1 MQVSTKID
9 LVGKTI
15 SGIVAVQ
22 DKESEPVGIWML
34 QFTDGT
40 HVEFVSPSARRRLRV
55 AAAAKMV
62 RAKKHISDAQLALNV
77 A

>member
-1 MQVSTKID
+1 MSSKIN

-15 SGIVAVQ
+15 SRIVAVQ
-22 DKESEPVGIWML
+22 DHESDPVGIWMM

-40 HVEFVSPSARRRLRV
+40 HVEFVSPSARRRLKSV
-55 AAAAKMV
+55 SNGGKMIKNRYV
-62 RAKKHISDAQLALNV
+62 PEAQLALNV

>member
-1 MQVSTKID
+1 MSAKLD

-22 DKESEPVGIWML
+22 DHESDPVGIWML
-34 QFTDGT
+34 QFTVGT
-40 HVEFVSPSARRRLRV
+40 DVEFVSPAARRRLKS
-55 AAAAKMV
+55 AAGSKGRRRGRPV
-62 RAKKHISDAQLALNV
+62 PDAQLALNV

>member
-1 MQVSTKID
+1 MSAKKFD

-15 SGIVAVQ
+15 AKVVAARESGSGPASIF
-22 DKESEPVGIWML
+22 ML

-40 HVEFVSPSARRRLRV
+40 HVEFVSPGARRRLKSV
-55 AAAAKMV
+55 AGLSGRGRNRPA
-62 RAKKHISDAQLALNV
+62 SEAQLALNV

>member
-1 MQVSTKID
+1 MRARTD

-22 DKESEPVGIWML
+22 DQESEPMGIWML

-40 HVEFVSPSARRRLRV
+40 HVEFVSPNARRRLRTAV
-55 AAAAKMV
+55 SVKRAAS
-62 RAKKHISDAQLALNV
+62 KKYIPDAQLALNV

>member
-1 MQVSTKID
+1 MSAKKLD

-15 SGIVAVQ
+15 AKVVAAQGGGSGPA
-22 DKESEPVGIWML
+22 GIFML

-40 HVEFVSPSARRRLRV
+40 HVEFVSPGARRRLKSV
-55 AAAAKMV
+55 AGLGGRGRNRPV
-62 RAKKHISDAQLALNV
+62 SEAQLALNV

>member
-1 MQVSTKID
+1 MSSKIN

-22 DKESEPVGIWML
+22 DQESDPIGIWMM
-34 QFTDGT
+34 QFSDGT
-40 HVEFVSPSARRRLRV
+40 HVEFVSPVARRRLLNTTAGR
-55 AAAAKMV
+55 KSG
-62 RAKKHISDAQLALNV
+62 KKRYVPEAQLALNV

>member
-1 MQVSTKID
+1 MSAKLD

-15 SGIVAVQ
+15 AKVVVAQDRGAGPAGIF
-22 DKESEPVGIWML
+22 ML

-40 HVEFVSPSARRRLRV
+40 HVEFVSPSARRRLKSVTGLSGRGQNRPV
-55 AAAAKMV
+55 PE
-62 RAKKHISDAQLALNV
+62 AQLALNV